1 MESVGIEKCSKVGIM
16 EKLKNSPFFLL
27 VLGALFTLIMG
38 SYAFTYSESGKT
50 VKKDMFNMFLI
61 EYRADTDRMF
71 KLFEGLKE

>member
-1 MESVGIEKCSKVGIM
+1 MESVGIEKDSKVRIM

-38 SYAFTYSESGKT
+38 SYAFTYSESEKT
-50 VKKDMFNMFLI
+50 VKKDMFNMFLT

-71 KLFEGLKE
+71 KYLEGLKK